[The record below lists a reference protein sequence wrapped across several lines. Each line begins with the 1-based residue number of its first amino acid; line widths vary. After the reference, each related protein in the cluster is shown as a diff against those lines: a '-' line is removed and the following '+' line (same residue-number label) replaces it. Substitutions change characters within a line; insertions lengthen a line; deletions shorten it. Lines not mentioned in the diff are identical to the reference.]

1 MVKIGSF
8 KIDTN
13 IFLAPMAGCTD
24 LPFRLIAREH
34 GAKFCFY
41 EMVDANALV
50 YNRGK
55 NLAILKSHK
64 KDQPIAAQILGEG
77 PEKMLAAAK
86 KLLSIVK
93 PAFLDINAGCPVKK
107 VIKKKAGSYLL
118 KTPQVLFDIIR
129 TLDQE
134 LDLPISVKLRVGFN
148 EHKPKEM
155 AKIARGCEKSGAAAL
170 FVHGRTCQ
178 QLYRGKAD
186 YESIKVVKDNV
197 SIPVFGSGD
206 VFDEEKSKQLLDET
220 GCDGILVAR
229 GSLGNPWIFKRIESY
244 LKTGKKLSA
253 IEWPERKET
262 LIRHLKYIDKY
273 KIARPGGKIGYM
285 RKIAIWHLKSL
296 RNAAA
301 LRNQTSRAES
311 LEDLLDLIGQV

>member
-1 MVKIGSF
+1 MVQIGSF
-8 KIDTN
+8 RIDTN
-13 IFLAPMAGCTD
+13 VFLAPMAGCTD

-55 NLAILKSHK
+55 NLALLASQE
-64 KDQPIAAQILGEG
+64 KDQPIAAQILGEST
-77 PEKMLAAAK
+77 EKMLAAAK

-118 KTPQVLFDIIR
+118 KTPQVLFEIIK

-134 LDLPISVKLRVGFN
+134 LDLPITVKLRVGFN
-148 EHKPKEM
+148 EYKPKDM
-155 AKIARGCEKSGAAAL
+155 AKIAKGCERSGAAAL

-178 QLYRGKAD
+178 QLYRGKSNNQA
-186 YESIKVVKDNV
+186 IKVVKDNV

-206 VFDEEKSKQLLDET
+206 VFNEESAKQMLSET
-220 GCDGILVAR
+220 ACDGVLVAR
-229 GSLGNPWIFKRIESY
+229 GSLGNPWIYKRIETY
-244 LKTGKKLSA
+244 LKTGKKLPEIDWS
-253 IEWPERKET
+253 ERKET
-262 LIRHLKYIDKY
+262 LIRHLKYIEKY
-273 KIARPGGKIGYM
+273 KVADRVVKLVICAR
-285 RKIAIWHLKSL
+285 
-296 RNAAA
+296 
-301 LRNQTSRAES
+301 
-311 LEDLLDLIGQV
+311 LLFGI